1 MMERGMLGLLPVL
14 PSSTK
19 RRSNPGMGRSGG
31 GECYKK
37 DFESSTMLRS
47 RETVETRMEHFDVCL
62 LEYSSHDRVVGVRDK
77 NMNPSLPLLCPPFPS
92 LQYPQT
98 GGLEF

>member
-14 PSSTK
+14 PSNTK
-19 RRSNPGMGRSGG
+19 RRSKPGMGRSGG

-77 NMNPSLPLLCPPFPS
+77 KRCI
-92 LQYPQT
+92 
-98 GGLEF
+98 